1 MLLSQLLKL
10 ILKVPYNSNPQKT
23 PYHEEALTKLFIT
36 SGFIEFPSSSKTFNQ
51 KEFWKNHRDPKWDK
65 HNNIPNNV
73 FISQPF
79 GSQATPD
86 FIFKYK
92 NILIPLEAKSSKD
105 TKPAYNGTLPH
116 HYCIYVFTSQKYDK
130 HTIFLGKDV
139 VGQKKRQYLENL
151 SYKIE
156 LLIKEAEEKYLK
168 ENPTDETQRGF
179 SLYHRAKYEQKCS
192 HISYSNDYF
201 IHPDKDKC
209 EKNVIDW
216 IESLEI
222 NF

>member
-1 MLLSQLLKL
+1 MLSKLLRQISQ
-10 ILKVPYNSNPQKT
+10 VQYYSNPQKT
-23 PYHEEALTKLFIT
+23 PYHEEALTKLFINN
-36 SGFIEFPSSSKTFNQ
+36 GFKQFPNSYITFSK
-51 KEFWKNHRDPKWDK
+51 KEFWKNHLNPNWDK

-79 GSQATPD
+79 GTQAPPD

-92 NILIPLEAKSSKD
+92 NILIPFEAKSSKD

-116 HYCIYVFTSQKYDK
+116 RYCIYAFTSKKYNK

-139 VGQKKRQYLENL
+139 VTQKKREYLENL
-151 SYKIE
+151 SCKIE

-168 ENPTDETQRGF
+168 ENPTEEKQRGF
-179 SLYHRAKYEQKCS
+179 YLYHRAKYEQKCT
-192 HISYSNDYF
+192 HISCSNNYF
-201 IHPDKDKC
+201 THPDKDKC
-209 EKNVIDW
+209 EKNVIAW

-222 NF
+222 N

>member
-10 ILKVPYNSNPQKT
+10 ILKVPYHSNPQKT
-23 PYHEEALTKLFIT
+23 PYHELALRKIFIDN
-36 SGFIEFPSSSKTFNQ
+36 GFKEFPSSSKTFNQ

-116 HYCIYVFTSQKYDK
+116 PYCIYAFTSQKYDK

-139 VGQKKRQYLENL
+139 VGQKERQFLENL

-156 LLIKEAEEKYLK
+156 LIIKEAEAEYYK
-168 ENPTDETQRGF
+168 ENNDETQRGF
-179 SLYHRAKYEQKCS
+179 HLYHRAKYQQKCE
-192 HISYSNDYF
+192 HISCSNDYF
-201 IHPDKDKC
+201 KHPDKDKC
-209 EKNVIDW
+209 EKNVIAW
-216 IESLEI
+216 IESLE
-222 NF
+222 NLN